1 MKRQTKKRPSKSPRH
16 RPMAPK
22 PRQAL
27 QVIPSLP
34 EKIERVLLEGDLS
47 GLTPD
52 ERVQYYRAVCKSLRL
67 NPLTRPLEYVKINNP
82 PPARLILYARRDCAD
97 QLRALYN
104 VKIQIVKEEERD
116 GLRLVYV
123 RASLPNGR
131 MDEDIG
137 VVSIKGLAGD
147 ALANALM
154 KASTKAKRRVTLS
167 ICGLGL
173 LDETELET
181 IHASEPGTG
190 APALRSEDVM
200 PRRKLPEGDA
210 ELRRPDGSADNG
222 EAQDRTAPHPAG
234 HAPVQ
239 TGHSTARPN
248 VGAVAS
254 EGVAPSSPSPQ
265 TTLPL
270 GHVQPALPAGAVT
283 VEING
288 QLIVTGGITKSTL
301 LKAYKMGAQLD
312 ELTRKGQAKELLGRE
327 FSLEHRHE
335 LTEEAGQKYVAAL
348 AKFVN
353 RALEQRR

>member
-47 GLTPD
+47 GLTPE

-67 NPLTRPLEYVKINNP
+67 NPLTRPLEYVKLNN
-82 PPARLILYARRDCAD
+82 RLVLYARRDCTD

-104 VKIQIVKEEERD
+104 VKIQLVKEEERD
-116 GLRLVYV
+116 GLRIVHA

-147 ALANALM
+147 VLANALM
-154 KASTKAKRRVTLS
+154 KAATKSKRRVTLS

-181 IHASEPGTG
+181 IH
-190 APALRSEDVM
+190 PADEKLMLRPEDVM
-200 PRRKLPEGDA
+200 PKRKPPEEETGSPAIVTTPVPLLPRQKLGSEENVPAVIPQATEAVDA
-210 ELRRPDGSADNG
+210 G
-222 EAQDRTAPHPAG
+222 T
-234 HAPVQ
+234 
-239 TGHSTARPN
+239 
-248 VGAVAS
+248 
-254 EGVAPSSPSPQ
+254 PSPQ
-265 TTLPL
+265 ATLPL
-270 GHVQPALPAGAVT
+270 GHIKPAIPAGAMT

-288 QLIVTGGITKSTL
+288 QLIVTGGVTKVTL
-301 LKAYKMGAQLD
+301 LKIYKLGAQLD
-312 ELTRKGQAKELLGRE
+312 ELTTKGQAKELLGRE
-327 FSLEHRHE
+327 YGLEHRHE
-335 LTEEAGQKYVAAL
+335 LDEPTGQKYL
-348 AKFVN
+348 AELVKRVN
-353 RALEQRR
+353 RALEQRGHTK